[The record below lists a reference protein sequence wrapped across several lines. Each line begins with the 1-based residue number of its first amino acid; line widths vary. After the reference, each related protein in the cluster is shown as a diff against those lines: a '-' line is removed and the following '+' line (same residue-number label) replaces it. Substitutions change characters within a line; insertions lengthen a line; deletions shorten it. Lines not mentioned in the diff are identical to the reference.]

1 MLLGYLVCVGDLL
14 KLWFIVCV
22 LASMVCLVGYYSCLA
37 CLRGRFGGFDG
48 LVVDCWLYL
57 VLCAWACLFM
67 IVGFAVWIAFGCL
80 LNSVVNVIYRC
91 VVCLFILISCFDGL
105 FG

>member
-1 MLLGYLVCVGDLL
+1 
-14 KLWFIVCV
+14 
-22 LASMVCLVGYYSCLA
+22 
-37 CLRGRFGGFDG
+37 
-48 LVVDCWLYL
+48 
-57 VLCAWACLFM
+57 M

-91 VVCLFILISCFDGL
+91 VVYLFILISCFDGL